1 MKSLA
6 AVLILLSV
14 AAPAVALEWK
24 TQHLS
29 LNPAPLQKNAEAY
42 FEFTNTSGKPVTILG
57 VDSSCDCLE
66 ATPSAKVIAPGASG
80 RINARFSLADRYGQ
94 LRRTILVTTDES
106 ATPVALTVQL
116 NVPEAAELTPRSLE
130 WKVAAESVEQI
141 VEIVVAPEVS
151 LILTEV
157 KSTSDAFATRL
168 ETIRPGKH
176 YRLHVSPR
184 STHNAASAAFRLHGR
199 GADGQAIVFSAF
211 GNVR

>member
-6 AVLILLSV
+6 AAILLLSV
-14 AAPAVALEWK
+14 AVPVVALEWK

-29 LNPAPLQKNAEAY
+29 LSPAPLQKNAEAY
-42 FEFTNTSGKPVTILG
+42 FEFTNSSVKPVTILR

-94 LRRTILVTTDES
+94 LRRTILITTDES
-106 ATPVALTVQL
+106 ASPVALTVQL
-116 NVPEAAELTPRSLE
+116 DVPEAVALTPRSLE
-130 WKVAAESVEQI
+130 WKLAGENTEQA
-141 VEIVVAPEVS
+141 VEITVAPEVS
-151 LILTEV
+151 LIITEV
-157 KSTSDAFATRL
+157 KGTSDAFVTRL
-168 ETIRPGKH
+168 ETVSPGKH

-184 STHNAASAAFRLHGR
+184 STQSAASAAFRLYAKS
-199 GADGQAIVFSAF
+199 ADGQAVVFSAY